1 MPEALTLQGTL
12 LGFDFGLR
20 RIGVAAGQTMTGTAG
35 SLEVVRHADQ
45 PDWRAIERLVSEWRP
60 CAFVVGLPLDGDGN
74 ETEMSRQARQF
85 GSQLASRFDRPVYYM
100 DERLSSAAAQEQFV
114 DARAQGRV
122 RAKGAKRLDARAAQI
137 ILENWLQSQ
146 SGH

>member
-1 MPEALTLQGTL
+1 MPEASTPHGTL
-12 LGFDFGLR
+12 LGFDFGRR

-35 SLEVVRHADQ
+35 SLEVVSHGDQ
-45 PDWRAIERLVSEWRP
+45 PDWQAIERLVREWRP
-60 CAFVVGLPLDGDGN
+60 MAFVVGLPLDGEGE
-74 ETEMSRQARQF
+74 ETDMSRQVRKF
-85 GSQLASRFDRPVYYM
+85 GSQLEARFGRPVHYM

-122 RAKGAKRLDARAAQI
+122 RAKGAMRLDARAAKI